1 MSVMSIRIDEK
12 RKKALK
18 VIASLEGKGMGEIVS
33 ELIDDYVKKNKKKI
47 SANPELI
54 GLMKLSENSFSDWG
68 NEIDE
73 ICNDLWK
80 MGYISGTLSFYKLI
94 KNKKRPALIISPTD
108 YNDKD
113 NVIITFI
120 TSKLDLHP
128 KLGDYKIGIIFG
140 SV

>member
-54 GLMKLSENSFSDWG
+54 GLMKLSQNSFSDWE

-73 ICNDLWK
+73 IYNDL
-80 MGYISGTLSFYKLI
+80 
-94 KNKKRPALIISPTD
+94 
-108 YNDKD
+108 
-113 NVIITFI
+113 
-120 TSKLDLHP
+120 
-128 KLGDYKIGIIFG
+128 
-140 SV
+140 